1 MFLKYKN
8 GKFIIKFIVIWIK
21 TNRGHTNISDYE
33 NKSTKDL
40 IKALSGPKR
49 KLGINKN
56 KLKEIKKDFYN
67 LRHKCSKE
75 EAGKYR
81 KLFYDIKNYWDTF
94 LEEIRKNFNEL
105 EKM

>member
-81 KLFYDIKNYWDTF
+81 KFFYDIKNYWDTF
-94 LEEIRKNFNEL
+94 LN
-105 EKM
+105 